1 MKMVYDCCLSDSE
14 LNSLKETK
22 KILKEILDAIEETG
36 GNEIISYNYLT
47 NTENVKTA
55 FNLIKFLCDEK
66 EFSIH

>member
-1 MKMVYDCCLSDSE
+1 MKMVYDYCLSNSE

-47 NTENVKTA
+47 NAENVKTA
-55 FNLIKFLCDEK
+55 FNLINFLCDEK